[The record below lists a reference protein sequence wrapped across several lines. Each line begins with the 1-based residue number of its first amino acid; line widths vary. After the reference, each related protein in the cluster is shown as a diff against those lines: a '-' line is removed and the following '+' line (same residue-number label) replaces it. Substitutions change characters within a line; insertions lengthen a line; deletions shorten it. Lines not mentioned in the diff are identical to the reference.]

1 MQAFEG
7 EKKERKKDRE
17 SERFR
22 DKSMMHYTLTEY
34 WS

>member
-1 MQAFEG
+1 MQVFEG

-22 DKSMMHYTLTEY
+22 KKEIDYYIL
-34 WS
+34 